1 MIIVLKVYNK
11 RLLKKKLFL
20 NIINNINKILILSNN
35 VITVVLKHGDVVSVV
50 VRGTRNV
57 DSVLCFI
64 YIVFLVAL

>member
-1 MIIVLKVYNK
+1 MIIVLKVYDK

-35 VITVVLKHGDVVSVV
+35 VITVILKHGDVVSVV
-50 VRGTRNV
+50 IKGTRNV

-64 YIVFLVAL
+64 YTVFLVAL